1 MFESKLASIGKM
13 GSTVL
18 VLASFGALC
27 VCMSCGRNPQNVDMP
42 GSNAVAKVMSNETEG
57 VIGPTGHT
65 RRVDFAVKDKRH
77 TGTPD
82 RPVQHKHAESE
93 GTTAREETQAAATSE
108 AESAAKQKPKLR
120 PDEFLEALRAAV
132 STGDANAI
140 RAVLDR
146 VPQDAGLVDSL
157 KGVMSDAAADA
168 AIQRYAA
175 EALVRVGTSE
185 SVQYVLGQL
194 LAAYRSGDE
203 ERANTLLASL
213 EAPTSAAG
221 TRAIFDFLLGQGNFA
236 HSQEVLPQEAVSA
249 VRKALLA
256 APDREAV
263 GNLAA
268 RLYLDPQTMTNNVA
282 MWELFDGV
290 SHPLMLAQLAAR
302 AYQENLPDNAAQFLT
317 RLGASDDQSVVQALV
332 QLVPNPSVPLD
343 NAAMALYDWS
353 IAHPQVAQPGL
364 FIEYMTD
371 QNRAPEQRSVAA
383 FGLAGS
389 SNREYAQQA
398 IQKALS
404 LETAPAVRTNLQT
417 ALDLLNQER
426 PK

>member
-1 MFESKLASIGKM
+1 MALFLVVVVIGGAIAFVFVRQNKSTEPLITAQPSDSVQPAEASSTATPSGPSKSVRNAEDVEEAAASG
-13 GSTVL
+13 
-18 VLASFGALC
+18 
-27 VCMSCGRNPQNVDMP
+27 NVTRET
-42 GSNAVAKVMSNETEG
+42 GAVAAKPAPGKTPARKPEAVPAGGAQIPIAVEKG
-57 VIGPTGHT
+57 V
-65 RRVDFAVKDKRH
+65 
-77 TGTPD
+77 
-82 RPVQHKHAESE
+82 ESE
-93 GTTAREETQAAATSE
+93 
-108 AESAAKQKPKLR
+108 PKLST
-120 PDEFLEALRAAV
+120 DEFLTAFRGGLARGDVAGIKMALDKMPNDPGL
-132 STGDANAI
+132 TDA
-140 RAVLDR
+140 
-146 VPQDAGLVDSL
+146 L
-157 KGVMSDAAADA
+157 KVMMNDPSADA
-168 AIQRYAA
+168 ATQRYAA
-175 EALVRVGTSE
+175 EALMRVGTAE

-194 LAAYRSGDE
+194 LAAYRSGDKD
-203 ERANTLLASL
+203 RANTLLASL

-249 VRKALLA
+249 ARKALLA

-290 SHPLMLAQLAAR
+290 SHPLMLAQLAAH
-302 AYQENLPDNAAQFLT
+302 AYQENLPDNAAQFLD

-332 QLVPNPSVPLD
+332 QMVPNPSVPLD

-353 IAHPQVAQPGL
+353 VAHPQVAQPGL

-404 LETAPAVRTNLQT
+404 LETAPSVRTNLQT